1 MGENDS
7 SNSQILMVIGQV
19 CLRQKDFDRALQSMH
34 TAIEVIEQNDG
45 GQSEQIGSC
54 YLELSQAYLKLKM
67 ISEALEYQSKAYQTY
82 NQIEQ
87 FSNSDFLAGILI
99 TMAEM

>member
-19 CLRQKDFDRALQSMH
+19 CLRQKDFDRALKSMH

-45 GQSEQIGSC
+45 GQSE
-54 YLELSQAYLKLKM
+54 
-67 ISEALEYQSKAYQTY
+67 
-82 NQIEQ
+82 
-87 FSNSDFLAGILI
+87 
-99 TMAEM
+99 

>member
-45 GQSEQIGSC
+45 S
-54 YLELSQAYLKLKM
+54 
-67 ISEALEYQSKAYQTY
+67 
-82 NQIEQ
+82 
-87 FSNSDFLAGILI
+87 
-99 TMAEM
+99 